1 MEKRFNIC
9 SVNFRQKGM
18 VSVNKW
24 KLVRFQSLHT
34 RNSNKKF
41 GCLTKHDCVVNF
53 VNVFIEW
60 AYFLYGIQRDHILC
74 YFDKQGL
81 VLEFFGICPC
91 LGMEFVMN
99 AIINKYSAVS
109 SYLTVSNG
117 LLENQWRIYVLLSL
131 ETEPSKFWSVK
142 YTKIRR
148 KRWHSVFFKKLFIIL
163 YFSVKIASL
172 TRFTN
177 GFMNCSPTIIDLYLQ
192 LPLLFTFRNI

>member
-1 MEKRFNIC
+1 M
-9 SVNFRQKGM
+9 
-18 VSVNKW
+18 
-24 KLVRFQSLHT
+24 
-34 RNSNKKF
+34 
-41 GCLTKHDCVVNF
+41 
-53 VNVFIEW
+53 
-60 AYFLYGIQRDHILC
+60 
-74 YFDKQGL
+74 FDKTWLCCKLCQCFHWVSIFFIWYSKGPYPL
-81 VLEFFGICPC
+81 LFWQAGSGFGIFGICPC

-131 ETEPSKFWSVK
+131 ETESSKFWSVK